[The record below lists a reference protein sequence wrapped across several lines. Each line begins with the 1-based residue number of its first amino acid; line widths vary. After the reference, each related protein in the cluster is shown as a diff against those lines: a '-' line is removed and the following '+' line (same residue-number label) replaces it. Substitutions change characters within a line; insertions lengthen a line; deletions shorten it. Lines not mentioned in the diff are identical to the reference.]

1 MSHTARGL
9 ALALV
14 AGLLV
19 IGFGVSTPAGAVE
32 AEPETHP
39 EWGTT
44 LAQDGRLRRG
54 CRTYHYGYRITP
66 PKGDWQF
73 ETFVVGPGR
82 VAIASNTFQIA
93 MDPLQDDRV
102 PYRICRAS
110 TRAGVFK
117 IRAKL
122 STLVGDE
129 LTEGWLPVTRFR
141 LRNPR

>member
-1 MSHTARGL
+1 MSFTARGA
-9 ALALV
+9 ALAV
-14 AGLLV
+14 IASLLV
-19 IGFGVSTPAGAVE
+19 LGFGLSSPVSAVE
-32 AEPETHP
+32 ADETHP

-44 LAQDGRLRRG
+44 LAHDGRLRRG
-54 CRTYHYGYRITP
+54 CRTYHYGYRISP

-93 MDPLQDDRV
+93 MDPLADDRV

-122 STLVGDE
+122 STLEGDE

>member
-1 MSHTARGL
+1 MSYAARAA

-14 AGLLV
+14 ASLLV
-19 IGFGVSTPAGAVE
+19 LGFGLSSPAGAVE
-32 AEPETHP
+32 ADEAHP

-66 PKGDWQF
+66 PQGDWQF
-73 ETFVVGPGR
+73 ETFIVGPGR
-82 VAIASNTFQIA
+82 VAIASNTFQIG

-102 PYRICRAS
+102 SYRICRAS

-122 STLVGDE
+122 STLEGDE

>member
-1 MSHTARGL
+1 MLHLARAL

-14 AGLLV
+14 SSLLV
-19 IGFGVSTPAGAVE
+19 LGFGVVSPAGASE
-32 AEPETHP
+32 ATPETHP
-39 EWGTT
+39 EWGATF
-44 LAQDGRLRRG
+44 AKNGRLRRG
-54 CRTYHYGYRITP
+54 CRTYHYGYKITP

-73 ETFVVGPGR
+73 ETFIVGPGG
-82 VAIASNTFQIA
+82 VALASNTFQIN
-93 MDPLQDDRV
+93 MDVLADDKV
-102 PYRICRAS
+102 PYRICKPS

-122 STLVGDE
+122 SSMDGDE